1 MWRARVNRVEPR
13 TVNVQCGAPLLSEV
27 DPLQEGLD
35 PHPNLRGTVVIA
47 TD

>member
-1 MWRARVNRVEPR
+1 VRRGGVNGGAPP
-13 TVNVQCGAPLLSEV
+13 TGSVQCGAPLLSEV